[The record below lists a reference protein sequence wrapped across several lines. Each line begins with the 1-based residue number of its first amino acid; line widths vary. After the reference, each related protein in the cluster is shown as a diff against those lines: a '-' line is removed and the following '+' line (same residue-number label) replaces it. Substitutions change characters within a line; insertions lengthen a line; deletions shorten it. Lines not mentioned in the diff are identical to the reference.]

1 MSILPPFEHQ
11 KVTSKFL
18 VDHERAIVTSDPGTG
33 KTRSVADAFA
43 EVRRTIAPGD
53 RMLVLAPL
61 SILEV
66 SWADDLKKFQ
76 PNLTFGYCVA
86 GDREEAF
93 QSTCD
98 VVIANHDGV
107 KWIDAQLKKSP
118 KLLDGFDTLCIDE
131 FTAFKNKD
139 SARSKACLRIAQ
151 KFSRRWI
158 LSGTP
163 NSNTIL
169 DVWHPT
175 LICDDGARL
184 GSKFYSFRSNVC
196 TSRHNGFGVEWRD
209 KPEATDIVAN
219 LLSDI
224 SIRYALEECITMP
237 ERVLSTRLV
246 KLAPK
251 VRAMYKQLMDDAV
264 IYANSQVALNVVHAS
279 AKIKKILQLCT
290 GAVYDAEG
298 NVLNIHGDRYDFIM
312 DLVAERKHSLV
323 AFNWTHERDAMVA
336 IAERDKIPYGVIDG
350 SVSTARRTEVVNAMQ
365 KGDLQVV
372 FAHPQSAGHGLT
384 LTRATSTIWAS
395 PTYNAE
401 HYKQFNGRT
410 YRAGQRQR
418 TEIIHVAAE
427 GTLEEVVYDKL
438 TTKLERME
446 DLLMTLK
453 TLHTMSTGNP

>member
-1 MSILPPFEHQ
+1 M
-11 KVTSKFL
+11 
-18 VDHERAIVTSDPGTG
+18 DHERAIVTSDPGTG
-33 KTRSVADAFA
+33 KTRSVADAYA
-43 EVRRTIAPGD
+43 NVKADG

-76 PNLTFGYCVA
+76 PNLTFGISVA
-86 GDREEAF
+86 GKREDAF
-93 QSTCD
+93 KTGCD
-98 VVIANHDGV
+98 VVIINHDGV
-107 KWIDAQLKKSP
+107 KWINDQLKKSP
-118 KLLDGFDTLCIDE
+118 KFLDEFDTLCIDE

-139 SARSKACLRIAQ
+139 SARSKACLALA
-151 KFSRRWI
+151 KYFNRRWI

-184 GSKFYSFRSNVC
+184 GTRFYTFRQNVC
-196 TSRHNGFGVEWRD
+196 TSRHNGFGMEWRD
-209 KPEATDIVAN
+209 KPEATDIVAAQ
-219 LLSDI
+219 LQDI

-237 ERVLSTRLV
+237 ERVITTRRV
-246 KLAPK
+246 KLDAK
-251 VRAMYKQLMDDAV
+251 VRAAYKQLIDDAV
-264 IYANSQVALNVVHAS
+264 IYANQQVALNVTHAS

-290 GAVYDAEG
+290 GAVYDSEG
-298 NVLNIHGDRYDFIM
+298 NVLNIHGDRYQYIM

-323 AFNWTHERDAMVA
+323 AFNWTHERDAMVKL
-336 IAERDKIPYGVIDG
+336 AESMGIKYGIIDG
-350 SVSTARRTEVVNAMQ
+350 SVSANARAEVVNAMQ
-365 KGDLQVV
+365 RGDLQVI

-384 LTRATSTIWAS
+384 LTRATTTIWAS

-418 TEIIHVAAE
+418 TEIIHIAAE
-427 GTLEEVVYDKL
+427 DTLEEVVYDKL
-438 TTKLERME
+438 TTKMERME
-446 DLLMTLK
+446 DLLGTLK
-453 TLHTMSTGNP
+453 TLHTMSQP

>member
-1 MSILPPFEHQ
+1 MSAILPPFEHQ
-11 KVTSKFL
+11 KITSTFL

-33 KTRSVADAFA
+33 KTRSVADAYA
-43 EVRRTIAPGD
+43 AVKADG

-76 PNLTFGYCVA
+76 PNLTFGISVA
-86 GDREEAF
+86 GKREDAF
-93 QSTCD
+93 KTGCD
-98 VVIANHDGV
+98 VVIINHDGV
-107 KWIDAQLKKSP
+107 KWINDQLKKSP
-118 KLLDGFDTLCIDE
+118 KFLDGFDTLCIDE

-139 SARSKACLRIAQ
+139 SARSKACLALA
-151 KFSRRWI
+151 KYFNRRWI

-184 GSKFYSFRSNVC
+184 GTRFYTFRQNVC
-196 TSRHNGFGVEWRD
+196 TSRHNGFGMEWRD
-209 KPEATDIVAN
+209 KPEATDIVAAQ
-219 LLSDI
+219 LQDI

-237 ERVLSTRLV
+237 ERVITTRRV
-246 KLAPK
+246 KLDAK
-251 VRAMYKQLMDDAV
+251 VRAAYKQLIDDAV
-264 IYANSQVALNVVHAS
+264 IYANQQVALNVTHAS

-290 GAVYDAEG
+290 GAVYDSEG
-298 NVLNIHGDRYDFIM
+298 NVLNIHGDRYQYIM

-323 AFNWTHERDAMVA
+323 AFNWTHERDAMVKL
-336 IAERDKIPYGVIDG
+336 AESMGITYGVIDG
-350 SVSTARRTEVVNAMQ
+350 SVSANARAEVVNAMQ
-365 KGDLQVV
+365 RGELQVI

-384 LTRATSTIWAS
+384 LTRATTTIWAS

-418 TEIIHVAAE
+418 TEIIHIAAE
-427 GTLEEVVYDKL
+427 DTLEEVVYDKL
-438 TTKLERME
+438 TTKMERME
-446 DLLMTLK
+446 DLLGTLK
-453 TLHTMSTGNP
+453 TLHTMSQP

>member
-1 MSILPPFEHQ
+1 MHILPPFEHQ
-11 KVTSKFL
+11 KITSQFL
-18 VDHERAIVTSDPGTG
+18 IDHPRAIVTSDPGTG
-33 KTRSVADAFA
+33 KTRSVADAYA
-43 EVRRTIAPGD
+43 KVKASG

-76 PNLTFGYCVA
+76 PNLTFGFCVA
-86 GDREEAF
+86 GDREDAF
-93 QSTCD
+93 TSGCD
-98 VVIANHDGV
+98 IVIANHDGV

-139 SARSKACLRIAQ
+139 SARSKACLRLA
-151 KFSRRWI
+151 KGFSRRWI

-169 DVWHPT
+169 DVWHPA
-175 LICDDGARL
+175 LLCDDGARL
-184 GSKFYSFRSNVC
+184 GTKFYSFRSSVC
-196 TSRHNGFGVEWRD
+196 NSRHNGFGVEWYDRPD
-209 KPEATDIVAN
+209 ATNIVAAALN
-219 LLSDI
+219 DI

-246 KLAPK
+246 KLDK
-251 VRAMYKQLMDDAV
+251 KTRAAYEQLKEDAV
-264 IYANSQVALNVVHAS
+264 LYVNSGIALNAVHAS
-279 AKIKKILQLCT
+279 AKIKKLLQLCT
-290 GAVYDAEG
+290 GAVYDTDG
-298 NVLNIHGDRYDFIM
+298 NVISVHSDRYEFVM
-312 DLVAERKHSLV
+312 ELVAERKHSLV
-323 AFNWTHERDAMVA
+323 AFNWTHERDALVA
-336 IAERDKIPYGVIDG
+336 IAEREGIKYGIIDG
-350 SVSTARRTEVVNAMQ
+350 SVSAGKRAEVVNAMQ
-365 KGDLQVV
+365 SGELQVV

-384 LTRATSTIWAS
+384 LTRATTTIWAS

-427 GTLEEVVYDKL
+427 NTLEEVVYDKL
-438 TTKLERME
+438 QTKLERME

-453 TLHTMSTGNP
+453 DLHTMSQV

>member
-1 MSILPPFEHQ
+1 MSILAPFAHQ
-11 KVTSKFL
+11 KVTSQFL
-18 VDHERAIVTSDPGTG
+18 VDHPQAIVTSDPGTG

-43 EVRRTIAPGD
+43 EILQSHPGE

-76 PNLTFGYCVA
+76 PSLTFGFCVA
-86 GDREEAF
+86 GDRDDAF
-93 QSTCD
+93 KSSCD
-98 VVIANHDGV
+98 IVIANHDGV

-118 KLLDGFDTLCIDE
+118 KLLDGFGTLCIDE
-131 FTAFKNKD
+131 FTAFKNRD
-139 SARSKACLRIAQ
+139 SARSKACLRLAQ
-151 KFSRRWI
+151 RFTRRWI

-169 DVWHPT
+169 DVWHPA
-175 LICDDGARL
+175 LICDGGQRL
-184 GSKFYSFRSNVC
+184 GTRFFSFRSSVC
-196 TSRHNGFGVEWRD
+196 NSRHNGFGVEWFDRPD
-209 KPEATDIVAN
+209 ATGIVAAALN
-219 LLSDI
+219 DI

-246 KLAPK
+246 KLAPATK
-251 VRAMYKQLMDDAV
+251 VAYKQLMEDAILYV
-264 IYANSQVALNVVHAS
+264 NSGVALNAVHAS
-279 AKIKKILQLCT
+279 AKIKKLLQLCT
-290 GAVYDAEG
+290 GAVYNADG
-298 NVLNIHGDRYDFIM
+298 DVINVHTDRYEFVM

-323 AFNWTHERDAMVA
+323 AFNWTHERDALIA
-336 IAERDKIPYGVIDG
+336 IAEKAGVKYGVIDG
-350 SVSTARRTEVVNAMQ
+350 SVSASKRADVVNAMQ
-365 KGDLQVV
+365 AGELQVI

-384 LTRATSTIWAS
+384 LTRATTTIWAS

-427 GTLEEVVYDKL
+427 GTIEETVYEKL
-438 TTKLERME
+438 QTKLDKME

-453 TLHTMSTGNP
+453 QLHTMSTPP

>member
-18 VDHERAIVTSDPGTG
+18 VDHDRAIVTSDPGTG
-33 KTRSVADAFA
+33 KTRSVADAYA
-43 EVRRTIAPGD
+43 SVKADG

-76 PNLTFGYCVA
+76 PNLTFGISIA
-86 GDREEAF
+86 GKREDAF
-93 QSTCD
+93 NTGCD
-98 VVIANHDGV
+98 VVIINHDGV
-107 KWIDAQLKKSP
+107 KWINDQLKKSP
-118 KLLDGFDTLCIDE
+118 KFLDGFDTLCIDE

-139 SARSKACLRIAQ
+139 SARSKACLALA
-151 KFSRRWI
+151 KYFKRRWI

-184 GSKFYSFRSNVC
+184 GTRFYTFRQNVC
-196 TSRHNGFGVEWRD
+196 TSRHNGFGMEWKD
-209 KPEATDIVAN
+209 KPEATDIVAAQ
-219 LLSDI
+219 LQDI

-237 ERVLSTRLV
+237 ERVITTRRI
-246 KLAPK
+246 KLDNK
-251 VRAMYKQLMDDAV
+251 VRTIYKQLVEDAV
-264 IYANSQVALNVVHAS
+264 IYANQQVALNVVHAS

-290 GAVYDAEG
+290 GAVYDSEG
-298 NVLNIHGDRYDFIM
+298 NVLNIHGDRYQYIM

-323 AFNWTHERDAMVA
+323 AFNWTHERDAM
-336 IAERDKIPYGVIDG
+336 IKLAESMGISYGVIDG
-350 SVSTARRTEVVNAMQ
+350 SVSANARAEVVNAMQ
-365 KGDLQVV
+365 RGELQAV

-384 LTRATSTIWAS
+384 LTRATTTIWSS

-418 TEIIHVAAE
+418 TEIIHIAAE
-427 GTLEEVVYDKL
+427 DTLEEVVYDKL
-438 TTKLERME
+438 QTKMERME
-446 DLLMTLK
+446 DLLGTLK
-453 TLHTMSTGNP
+453 TLHTMSQP

>member
-1 MSILPPFEHQ
+1 LNILPPFEHQ
-11 KVTSKFL
+11 KKTSEFL
-18 VDHERAIVTSDPGTG
+18 VDHEHAIVTSDPGTG
-33 KTRSVADAFA
+33 KTRSVADAYSQVKA
-43 EVRRTIAPGD
+43 DG

-66 SWADDLKKFQ
+66 SWADDLRKFQ
-76 PNLTFGYCVA
+76 PNLTFGLSVA
-86 GDREEAF
+86 GDRETAF
-93 QSTCD
+93 KSGCD
-98 VVIANHDGV
+98 IVIINHDGV
-107 KWIDAQLKKSP
+107 KWITDQLKKNP
-118 KLLDGFDTLCIDE
+118 KFLAGFDTLCIDE

-139 SARSKACLRIAQ
+139 SARSKACLALA
-151 KFSRRWI
+151 KLFNRRWI

-175 LICDDGARL
+175 LICDGGVRL
-184 GSKFYSFRSNVC
+184 GTRFYSFRQNVC
-196 TSRHNGFGVEWRD
+196 TSRHNGFGMEWKD
-209 KPEATDIVAN
+209 KADATDIVAAALN
-219 LLSDI
+219 DI

-237 ERVLSTRLV
+237 ERVLTTRRV

-251 VRAMYKQLMDDAV
+251 VRAMYKSLMDDAV
-264 IYANSQVALNVVHAS
+264 IYANQQVALNVVHAS

-290 GAVYDAEG
+290 GAVYDSAGE
-298 NVLNIHGDRYDFIM
+298 VLDIHGDRYQYIM

-323 AFNWTHERDAMVA
+323 AFNWTHERDAMVKL
-336 IAERDKIPYGVIDG
+336 AETMGITYGVIDG
-350 SVSTARRTEVVNAMQ
+350 SVSATKRAEVVNAMQ
-365 KGDLQVV
+365 RGELQVI

-384 LTRATSTIWAS
+384 LTRATTTIWAS

-418 TEIIHVAAE
+418 TEIIHIAAE
-427 GTLEEVVYDKL
+427 DTLEEVVYDKL
-438 TTKLERME
+438 TTKMERME

-453 TLHTMSTGNP
+453 ELHTMSQA

>member
-1 MSILPPFEHQ
+1 MSAILPPFAHQ
-11 KVTSKFL
+11 KKTSEFL
-18 VDHERAIVTSDPGTG
+18 VANERAIVTSDPGTG
-33 KTRSVADAFA
+33 KTRSVADAYA
-43 EVRRTIAPGD
+43 QVKSEG

-66 SWADDLKKFQ
+66 SWADDLRKFQ
-76 PNLTFGYCVA
+76 PNLTFGISIA
-86 GDREEAF
+86 GKREDAF
-93 QSTCD
+93 KANTD
-98 VVIANHDGV
+98 VVIINHDGV
-107 KWIDAQLKKSP
+107 KWIHDQLKKSP
-118 KLLDGFDTLCIDE
+118 KFLAGFDTLCIDE

-139 SARSKACLRIAQ
+139 SARSKACLALA
-151 KFSRRWI
+151 KHFKRRWI

-184 GSKFYSFRSNVC
+184 GTRFFSFRSNVC
-196 TSRHNGFGVEWRD
+196 TSRHNGFGMEWKD
-209 KPEATDIVAN
+209 KPEATDMVAS
-219 LLSDI
+219 LLQDI

-237 ERVLSTRLV
+237 DRVVTTRRV
-246 KLAPK
+246 KLEPK
-251 VRAMYKQLMDDAV
+251 VRAIYKQLTDDAV
-264 IYANSQVALNVVHAS
+264 IYANQQVALNVVHAS

-298 NVLNIHGDRYDFIM
+298 NVLNIHGDRYQYIM

-323 AFNWTHERDAMVA
+323 AFNWTHERDAM
-336 IAERDKIPYGVIDG
+336 IKLAESMGITYGVIDG
-350 SVSTARRTEVVNAMQ
+350 SVSANARAEVVNAMQ
-365 KGDLQVV
+365 RGELQVV

-384 LTRATSTIWAS
+384 LTRATTTIWAS

-427 GTLEEVVYDKL
+427 DTLEEVVYDKL
-438 TTKLERME
+438 TTKMERME

-453 TLHTMSTGNP
+453 DLHGLR